1 MSAIS
6 THVLDA
12 VLGKPATGIAVRL
25 ERNSDQGWMNL
36 AESATDNDG
45 RCNKFAFVNSAG
57 TYRFIFAVGEYFS
70 RLGRKSIYPE
80 IAVTFVVDGEGH
92 YHIPLLLS
100 DNSYTTYRGS

>member
-12 VLGKPATGIAVRL
+12 VLGKPAAGIAVRL
-25 ERNSDQGWMNL
+25 ERNSEHGWMNI
-36 AESATDNDG
+36 AESATDDDG
-45 RCNKFAFVNSAG
+45 RCNKFVFVNRAG

-70 RLGRKSIYPE
+70 RLGRKTIYPE
-80 IAVTFVVDGEGH
+80 IAVTFVVDGEGR